1 MNHAVEAPSQCS
13 AGQSIIKSSENKALP
28 GKGMGQL
35 FKNQMSIEEGGS
47 NGSADNLWT
56 PKASNWLIG
65 GLDHGPAIGYSPS
78 FCMELQTKGL
88 NHFEYR

>member
-1 MNHAVEAPSQCS
+1 VQCSAVQCS

-47 NGSADNLWT
+47 NGLPVTCAGVPAEREQGRGSPPASGSSA
-56 PKASNWLIG
+56 G
-65 GLDHGPAIGYSPS
+65 
-78 FCMELQTKGL
+78 
-88 NHFEYR
+88 